1 MLTLQRENYLCGE
14 TPSFSDI
21 LDRLAVVVVVSFLLS
36 SIPILGY
43 LSLGDYCHWQLL
55 VEGNPMLAV
64 NDPQWAKTHHN
75 MGITQVGRIDDVA
88 NGVAVEKHDVA
99 AALVAAA
106 VLGVGSGSANWP
118 SLSPKRTLPAH
129 RRNYDP
135 FRGF

>member
-1 MLTLQRENYLCGE
+1 LLCRE

-21 LDRLAVVVVVSFLLS
+21 LDRLTAVVVVSFLLS

-55 VEGNPMLAV
+55 VVGNPMLVV
-64 NDPQWAKTHHN
+64 NDLQWTKTHHN
-75 MGITQVGRIDDVA
+75 MGMTQVGRIDDVVD
-88 NGVAVEKHDVA
+88 GVVVEKQDVA
-99 AALVAAA
+99 AALVAAV

-118 SLSPKRTLPAH
+118 SLSPKQTLPAQ

-135 FRGF
+135 FQGY